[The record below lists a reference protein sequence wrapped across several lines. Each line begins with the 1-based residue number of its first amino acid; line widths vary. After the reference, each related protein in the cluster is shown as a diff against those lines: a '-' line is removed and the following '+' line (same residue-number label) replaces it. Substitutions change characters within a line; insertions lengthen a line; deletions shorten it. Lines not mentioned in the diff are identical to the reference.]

1 MPHVLGRATDRRHLT
16 IAFGIALA
24 LLVVEV
30 VGGIAANS
38 LAVLADAGHV
48 LTDVTGIGLSLG
60 AMWIA
65 GRPAT
70 DGRTFGYFRAEILA
84 AVANAVLLVGV
95 AAFILVAAIGR
106 LDDPPEVQGGLML
119 ALGVIGLVANGA
131 AVLLLRRSAA
141 GSLNVRGAYLE
152 VLGDLFGSVA
162 VIVAAIV
169 IALTGWQA
177 ADAVASIVVAILIVP
192 RTVGLLREAIDVL
205 LEATPRGMRLEDVRA
220 HIIDAEG
227 VADVHDLHA
236 WTITSGLPGDLR
248 PRRAVAGGGAG
259 PGPRRAVC
267 LSRRATSMS
276 SIRPSSWRRS
286 TAVDSKAP
294 PTSEIGAARRDARS
308 ASRAGRQR
316 R

>member
-16 IAFGIALA
+16 IALGIALA

-38 LAVLADAGHV
+38 LAVLADAGHI
-48 LTDVTGIGLSLG
+48 LTDVTGIGLALG

-95 AAFILVAAIGR
+95 AAFILVAAVGR
-106 LDDPPEVQGGLML
+106 LDDPPDVQGGLML

-162 VIVAAIV
+162 VIVAAVV
-169 IALTGWQA
+169 IALTSWQA

-236 WTITSGLPGDLR
+236 WTITSGLPVISAHVVLSPGAEPARVLDELCACLAGDFDVEHSTFQLETVD
-248 PRRAVAGGGAG
+248 RR
-259 PGPRRAVC
+259 R
-267 LSRRATSMS
+267 LES
-276 SIRPSSWRRS
+276 
-286 TAVDSKAP
+286 
-294 PTSEIGAARRDARS
+294 AAHL
-308 ASRAGRQR
+308 
-316 R
+316 

>member
-16 IAFGIALA
+16 IAFSIAVG

-48 LTDVTGIGLSLG
+48 LTDVTGIGLSLA

-70 DGRTFGYFRAEILA
+70 DGRTYGYYRAEILA

-95 AAFILVAAIGR
+95 AAFVLVSAIGR
-106 LDDPPEVQGGLML
+106 LDDPPEVQGGLMFV
-119 ALGVIGLVANGA
+119 LGIIGLAANGA
-131 AVLLLRRSAA
+131 SATLLRRSQA
-141 GSLNVRGAYLE
+141 GSLNVRGAYFE
-152 VLGDLFGSVA
+152 VLGDLVGSVA
-162 VIVAAIV
+162 VIAAAV
-169 IALTGWQA
+169 VLALTGWRA
-177 ADAVASIVVAILIVP
+177 ADAVASIIVALLIVP
-192 RTVGLLREAIDVL
+192 RTVALLREAIDVL

-236 WTITSGLPGDLR
+236 WTITSGLPVISAHVVLSPGAEPARVLDELCACLVGDFDVEHSTFQLETVD
-248 PRRAVAGGGAG
+248 RR
-259 PGPRRAVC
+259 R
-267 LSRRATSMS
+267 LEAT
-276 SIRPSSWRRS
+276 
-286 TAVDSKAP
+286 AHL
-294 PTSEIGAARRDARS
+294 
-308 ASRAGRQR
+308 
-316 R
+316 

>member
-1 MPHVLGRATDRRHLT
+1 MPHVHGRATDRRRLK
-16 IAFGIALA
+16 IALSIGLA

-48 LTDVTGIGLSLG
+48 LTDVTGIGLSLT

-70 DGRTFGYFRAEILA
+70 DGRTFGYYRAEILA

-95 AAFILVAAIGR
+95 AAFVLVSAIGR
-106 LDDPPEVQGGLML
+106 LDDPPEVQGSLMFV
-119 ALGVIGLVANGA
+119 LGVVGLVANGA
-131 AVLLLRRSAA
+131 SAMLLRRSQA

-152 VLGDLFGSVA
+152 VLGDLVGSVA
-162 VIVAAIV
+162 VIAAAV
-169 IALTGWQA
+169 VLALTGWRA
-177 ADAVASIVVAILIVP
+177 ADAVASIIVALLIVP

-220 HIIDAEG
+220 HIIDADG

-236 WTITSGLPGDLR
+236 WTITSGLPVISAHVVLSPGAEPARVLDELCACLAGDFDVEHSTFQLETVD
-248 PRRAVAGGGAG
+248 RR
-259 PGPRRAVC
+259 R
-267 LSRRATSMS
+267 LET
-276 SIRPSSWRRS
+276 
-286 TAVDSKAP
+286 TAHL
-294 PTSEIGAARRDARS
+294 
-308 ASRAGRQR
+308 
-316 R
+316 

>member
-1 MPHVLGRATDRRHLT
+1 MPLVLGRSTERRHLT
-16 IAFGIALA
+16 IALGIAVG

-48 LTDVTGIGLSLG
+48 LTDVTGIGLALG

-70 DGRTFGYFRAEILA
+70 DGRTFGYYRAEILA

-95 AAFILVAAIGR
+95 VAFILVSAIGR
-106 LDDPPEVQGGLML
+106 LNDPPEVQGGLML
-119 ALGVIGLVANGA
+119 ALGIVGLVANGA
-131 AVLLLRRSAA
+131 AATLLRRSQA

-152 VLGDLFGSVA
+152 VLGDLMGSVA
-162 VIVAAIV
+162 VIVAAV
-169 IALTGWQA
+169 VLALTGWTA
-177 ADAVASIVVAILIVP
+177 ADAVASIIVALLIVP

-236 WTITSGLPGDLR
+236 WTITSGLPVISAHVVLTPGAEPAHVLDELCACLAGDFDVEHSTFQLETVD
-248 PRRAVAGGGAG
+248 RR
-259 PGPRRAVC
+259 R
-267 LSRRATSMS
+267 LES
-276 SIRPSSWRRS
+276 
-286 TAVDSKAP
+286 
-294 PTSEIGAARRDARS
+294 AAHL
-308 ASRAGRQR
+308 
-316 R
+316 

>member
-1 MPHVLGRATDRRHLT
+1 MPHVHGRGTDRRHLT
-16 IAFGIALA
+16 MAFGIALA
-24 LLVVEV
+24 LLAVEI

-48 LTDVTGIGLSLG
+48 LTDVTGIGLSLA

-95 AAFILVAAIGR
+95 AAIIVVSAIGR
-106 LDDPPEVQGGLML
+106 LDDPPEVQAGLML
-119 ALGVIGLVANGA
+119 ALGVVGLVANGA
-131 AVLLLRRSAA
+131 AVVLLRRSEA

-152 VLGDLFGSVA
+152 VLGDLFGSAA
-162 VIVAAIV
+162 VIVAAV
-169 IALTGWQA
+169 VLALTGWQA
-177 ADAVASIVVAILIVP
+177 ADAAASIVVAVLIVP

-220 HIIDAEG
+220 HIVDADG

-236 WTITSGLPGDLR
+236 WTITSGLPVISAHVVLLPGAEPARVLDELCACLAGDFDVEHSTFQLETVD
-248 PRRAVAGGGAG
+248 RR
-259 PGPRRAVC
+259 R
-267 LSRRATSMS
+267 LES
-276 SIRPSSWRRS
+276 
-286 TAVDSKAP
+286 
-294 PTSEIGAARRDARS
+294 AAHL
-308 ASRAGRQR
+308 
-316 R
+316 

>member
-1 MPHVLGRATDRRHLT
+1 
-16 IAFGIALA
+16 LA
-24 LLVVEV
+24 LLIVEV

-48 LTDVTGIGLSLG
+48 LTDVTGIGLSLA

-95 AAFILVAAIGR
+95 AAFILVSAIGR
-106 LDDPPEVQGGLML
+106 LDDPPGVQVGLML
-119 ALGVIGLVANGA
+119 ALGVVGLVANGA
-131 AVLLLRRSAA
+131 AVVLLRRSAA

-162 VIVAAIV
+162 VIVAAVV
-169 IALTGWQA
+169 IALTGWNA
-177 ADAVASIVVAILIVP
+177 ADAVASIVVAVLIVP

-236 WTITSGLPGDLR
+236 WTITSGLPVISAHVVLSPGAEPARVLDELCACLAGDFDVEHSTFQLETVD
-248 PRRAVAGGGAG
+248 RR
-259 PGPRRAVC
+259 R
-267 LSRRATSMS
+267 LES
-276 SIRPSSWRRS
+276 
-286 TAVDSKAP
+286 
-294 PTSEIGAARRDARS
+294 AAHL
-308 ASRAGRQR
+308 
-316 R
+316 

>member
-1 MPHVLGRATDRRHLT
+1 MPHVHGRAADRRRLT

-24 LLVVEV
+24 LLIVEV

-48 LTDVTGIGLSLG
+48 LTDVTGIGLSLA

-70 DGRTFGYFRAEILA
+70 DGRTFGYYRAEILA

-95 AAFILVAAIGR
+95 AAFILVSAIGR

-119 ALGVIGLVANGA
+119 ALGVVVGLVANGA
-131 AVLLLRRSAA
+131 TVVLLRRSAA

-152 VLGDLFGSVA
+152 VLGDLFGSIA
-162 VIVAAIV
+162 VIVAAV
-169 IALTGWQA
+169 VLALTGWQQ

-205 LEATPRGMRLEDVRA
+205 LEATPRGMRLDVVRA
-220 HIIDAEG
+220 HIIGAEG

-236 WTITSGLPGDLR
+236 WTITSGLPVISAHVVLTPGAEPARVLDELCACLAGDFDVEHSTFQLETVD
-248 PRRAVAGGGAG
+248 RR
-259 PGPRRAVC
+259 R
-267 LSRRATSMS
+267 LES
-276 SIRPSSWRRS
+276 
-286 TAVDSKAP
+286 
-294 PTSEIGAARRDARS
+294 AAHL
-308 ASRAGRQR
+308 
-316 R
+316 

>member
-16 IAFGIALA
+16 MAFAIAVA

-60 AMWIA
+60 AIWIA

-70 DGRTFGYFRAEILA
+70 DGRTFGYYRAEILA
-84 AVANAVLLVGV
+84 AVANSVILVGV
-95 AAFILVAAIGR
+95 AAFILVSAIGR

-119 ALGVIGLVANGA
+119 VLGIVGLVANGA
-131 AVLLLRRSAA
+131 AALLLRRSEA

-152 VLGDLFGSVA
+152 VLGDLMGSVA
-162 VIVAAIV
+162 VIVAAV
-169 IALTGWQA
+169 VLAVTGWQA
-177 ADAVASIVVAILIVP
+177 ADAVASIVVALLIVP

-236 WTITSGLPGDLR
+236 WTITSGLPVLSAHVVLTPGAVPAQVLDELCSCLAGDFDIEHSTFQLETVD
-248 PRRAVAGGGAG
+248 RRRLEA
-259 PGPRRAVC
+259 
-267 LSRRATSMS
+267 
-276 SIRPSSWRRS
+276 
-286 TAVDSKAP
+286 
-294 PTSEIGAARRDARS
+294 S
-308 ASRAGRQR
+308 AHL
-316 R
+316 

>member
-1 MPHVLGRATDRRHLT
+1 MPHMLGRATDRRHLT
-16 IAFGIALA
+16 MAFGIALA

-48 LTDVTGIGLSLG
+48 LTDVTGIGLSLA

-95 AAFILVAAIGR
+95 AAIIVISAIGR
-106 LDDPPEVQGGLML
+106 LDDPPEVQAGLML
-119 ALGVIGLVANGA
+119 ALGVVGLVANGA
-131 AVLLLRRSAA
+131 AVVLLRRSEA

-162 VIVAAIV
+162 VIVAAV
-169 IALTGWQA
+169 VLAVTGWQA
-177 ADAVASIVVAILIVP
+177 ADAVASIVVAVLIVP

-220 HIIDAEG
+220 HIIEAEG

-236 WTITSGLPGDLR
+236 WTITSGLPVISAHVVLKPGAEPARVLDELCACLAGDFDVEHSTFQLETVD
-248 PRRAVAGGGAG
+248 RR
-259 PGPRRAVC
+259 R
-267 LSRRATSMS
+267 LES
-276 SIRPSSWRRS
+276 
-286 TAVDSKAP
+286 
-294 PTSEIGAARRDARS
+294 AAHL
-308 ASRAGRQR
+308 
-316 R
+316 

>member
-236 WTITSGLPGDLR
+236 WTITSGLPVISAHVVLSPGAEPARVLDELCACLAGDFDVEHSTFQLETVD
-248 PRRAVAGGGAG
+248 RR
-259 PGPRRAVC
+259 R
-267 LSRRATSMS
+267 LES
-276 SIRPSSWRRS
+276 
-286 TAVDSKAP
+286 
-294 PTSEIGAARRDARS
+294 AAHL
-308 ASRAGRQR
+308 
-316 R
+316 

>member
-1 MPHVLGRATDRRHLT
+1 MPHVFGRASDRRHLT
-16 IAFGIALA
+16 IAFSIAVG

-48 LTDVTGIGLSLG
+48 LTDVTGIGLSLA

-70 DGRTFGYFRAEILA
+70 DGRTYGYYRAEILA

-95 AAFILVAAIGR
+95 AAFVLVSAIGR
-106 LDDPPEVQGGLML
+106 LDDPPEVQGGLMFV
-119 ALGVIGLVANGA
+119 LGIIGLAANGA
-131 AVLLLRRSAA
+131 SATLLRRSQA
-141 GSLNVRGAYLE
+141 GSLNVRGAYFE
-152 VLGDLFGSVA
+152 VLGDLVGSVA
-162 VIVAAIV
+162 VIAAAV
-169 IALTGWQA
+169 VLALTGWRA
-177 ADAVASIVVAILIVP
+177 ADAVASIIVALLIVP

-236 WTITSGLPGDLR
+236 WTITSGLPVISAHVVLSPGAEPARVLDELCACLAGDFDVEHSTFQLETVD
-248 PRRAVAGGGAG
+248 RR
-259 PGPRRAVC
+259 R
-267 LSRRATSMS
+267 LEAT
-276 SIRPSSWRRS
+276 
-286 TAVDSKAP
+286 AHL
-294 PTSEIGAARRDARS
+294 
-308 ASRAGRQR
+308 
-316 R
+316 

>member
-1 MPHVLGRATDRRHLT
+1 MPHVFGRATDRRHLT
-16 IAFGIALA
+16 IAFSIAVG

-48 LTDVTGIGLSLG
+48 LTDVTGIGLSLT

-70 DGRTFGYFRAEILA
+70 DGRTYGYYRAEILA

-95 AAFILVAAIGR
+95 AAFVLVSAIGR
-106 LDDPPEVQGGLML
+106 LDHPPEVQGGLMFV
-119 ALGVIGLVANGA
+119 LGIIGLAANGA
-131 AVLLLRRSAA
+131 SATLLRRSQA

-152 VLGDLFGSVA
+152 VLGDLVGSVA
-162 VIVAAIV
+162 VIAAAV
-169 IALTGWQA
+169 VLALTGWRA
-177 ADAVASIVVAILIVP
+177 ADAVASIIVALLIVP

-236 WTITSGLPGDLR
+236 WTITSGLPVISAHVVLSPGAEPARVLDELCACLAGDFDVEHSTFQLETVD
-248 PRRAVAGGGAG
+248 RR
-259 PGPRRAVC
+259 R
-267 LSRRATSMS
+267 LEAT
-276 SIRPSSWRRS
+276 
-286 TAVDSKAP
+286 AHL
-294 PTSEIGAARRDARS
+294 
-308 ASRAGRQR
+308 
-316 R
+316 

>member
-16 IAFGIALA
+16 MAFGIALA
-24 LLVVEV
+24 LLIVEV
-30 VGGIAANS
+30 IGGIAANS

-48 LTDVTGIGLSLG
+48 LTDVTGIGLSLA

-70 DGRTFGYFRAEILA
+70 DGRTFGYYRAEILA

-95 AAFILVAAIGR
+95 AAFILVSAIGR

-119 ALGVIGLVANGA
+119 ALGVVGLIANGA
-131 AVLLLRRSAA
+131 TVVLLRRSAA

-162 VIVAAIV
+162 VIVAAV
-169 IALTGWQA
+169 VLALTGWQQ

-205 LEATPRGMRLEDVRA
+205 LEATPRGMRLDDVRA
-220 HIIDAEG
+220 HIIGAEG

-236 WTITSGLPGDLR
+236 WTITSGLPVISAHVVLTPGAEPAQVLDELCACLAGDFDVEHSTFQLETVD
-248 PRRAVAGGGAG
+248 RR
-259 PGPRRAVC
+259 R
-267 LSRRATSMS
+267 LES
-276 SIRPSSWRRS
+276 
-286 TAVDSKAP
+286 
-294 PTSEIGAARRDARS
+294 AAHL
-308 ASRAGRQR
+308 
-316 R
+316 

>member
-48 LTDVTGIGLSLG
+48 LTDVTGIGLSLA

-95 AAFILVAAIGR
+95 AAFILVSAIGR
-106 LDDPPEVQGGLML
+106 LDDPPEVEGGLMFV
-119 ALGVIGLVANGA
+119 LGVVGLVANGA

-162 VIVAAIV
+162 VIVAAVV
-169 IALTGWQA
+169 IAVTGWNG

-236 WTITSGLPGDLR
+236 WTITSGLPVISAHVVLSPGAEPARVLDELCACLAGDFDVEHSTFQLETVD
-248 PRRAVAGGGAG
+248 RR
-259 PGPRRAVC
+259 R
-267 LSRRATSMS
+267 LES
-276 SIRPSSWRRS
+276 
-286 TAVDSKAP
+286 
-294 PTSEIGAARRDARS
+294 AAHL
-308 ASRAGRQR
+308 
-316 R
+316 

>member
-16 IAFGIALA
+16 MAFAIAVA

-70 DGRTFGYFRAEILA
+70 DGRTFGYYRAEILA

-95 AAFILVAAIGR
+95 AAFILVSAIGR

-119 ALGVIGLVANGA
+119 VLGIVGLVANGA
-131 AVLLLRRSAA
+131 AALLLRRSEA

-152 VLGDLFGSVA
+152 VLGDLIGSVA
-162 VIVAAIV
+162 VIVAAV
-169 IALTGWQA
+169 VLAVTGWQA
-177 ADAVASIVVAILIVP
+177 ADAVASIVVALLIVP
-192 RTVGLLREAIDVL
+192 RTVGLLREATDVL
-205 LEATPRGMRLEDVRA
+205 LEATPRGMRLEEVRA
-220 HIIDAEG
+220 HIVDVEG

-236 WTITSGLPGDLR
+236 WTITSGLPVLSAHVVLT
-248 PRRAVAGGGAG
+248 PSAVPAQVLDELCACLASDFDVEHSTFQLEPAGHREHEGA
-259 PGPRRAVC
+259 
-267 LSRRATSMS
+267 
-276 SIRPSSWRRS
+276 
-286 TAVDSKAP
+286 DHH
-294 PTSEIGAARRDARS
+294 
-308 ASRAGRQR
+308 
-316 R
+316 

>member
-1 MPHVLGRATDRRHLT
+1 MLGRSTDRRHLT
-16 IAFGIALA
+16 IAFSIAVG

-48 LTDVTGIGLSLG
+48 LTDVTGIGLSLA

-70 DGRTFGYFRAEILA
+70 DGRTFGYYRAEILA

-95 AAFILVAAIGR
+95 AAFILVSAIGR
-106 LDDPPEVQGGLML
+106 LDDPPEVQGGLMFV
-119 ALGVIGLVANGA
+119 LGIVGLIANGA
-131 AVLLLRRSAA
+131 SATLLRRSQA

-152 VLGDLFGSVA
+152 VLGDLMGSVA
-162 VIVAAIV
+162 VIAAAV
-169 IALTGWQA
+169 VLALTGWRQ
-177 ADAVASIVVAILIVP
+177 ADAVASIVVALLIVP

-236 WTITSGLPGDLR
+236 WTITSGLPVISAHVVLSPGAEPAQVLDELCACLAGDFDVEHSTFQLETVD
-248 PRRAVAGGGAG
+248 RR
-259 PGPRRAVC
+259 R
-267 LSRRATSMS
+267 LEAT
-276 SIRPSSWRRS
+276 
-286 TAVDSKAP
+286 AHL
-294 PTSEIGAARRDARS
+294 
-308 ASRAGRQR
+308 
-316 R
+316 

>member
-1 MPHVLGRATDRRHLT
+1 MLGRSTDRRHLT
-16 IAFGIALA
+16 IAFSIAVG

-48 LTDVTGIGLSLG
+48 LTDVTGIGLSLA

-70 DGRTFGYFRAEILA
+70 DGRTFGYYRAEILA

-95 AAFILVAAIGR
+95 AAFILVSAIGR
-106 LDDPPEVQGGLML
+106 LDDPPEVQGDLMFVLGIVGL
-119 ALGVIGLVANGA
+119 IANGA
-131 AVLLLRRSAA
+131 TATLLRRSQA

-152 VLGDLFGSVA
+152 VLGDLMGSVA
-162 VIVAAIV
+162 VIAAAV
-169 IALTGWQA
+169 VLALTGWRQ
-177 ADAVASIVVAILIVP
+177 ADAVASIVVALLIVP

-236 WTITSGLPGDLR
+236 WTITSGLPVISAHVVLSPGAEPAQVLDELCACLAGDFDVEHSTFQLETVD
-248 PRRAVAGGGAG
+248 RR
-259 PGPRRAVC
+259 R
-267 LSRRATSMS
+267 LEAT
-276 SIRPSSWRRS
+276 
-286 TAVDSKAP
+286 AHL
-294 PTSEIGAARRDARS
+294 
-308 ASRAGRQR
+308 
-316 R
+316 

>member
-16 IAFGIALA
+16 IAFGIAVA

-48 LTDVTGIGLSLG
+48 LTDVTGIGLSLA

-95 AAFILVAAIGR
+95 AAIILVSAIGR
-106 LDDPPEVQGGLML
+106 LDDPPEVQGGLMFV
-119 ALGVIGLVANGA
+119 LGVVGLVANGA

-162 VIVAAIV
+162 VIVAAVV
-169 IALTGWQA
+169 IALTGWHA

-236 WTITSGLPGDLR
+236 WTITSGLPVISAHVVLSPGAEPARVLDELCACLAGDFDVEHSTFQLETVD
-248 PRRAVAGGGAG
+248 RR
-259 PGPRRAVC
+259 R
-267 LSRRATSMS
+267 LES
-276 SIRPSSWRRS
+276 
-286 TAVDSKAP
+286 
-294 PTSEIGAARRDARS
+294 AAHL
-308 ASRAGRQR
+308 
-316 R
+316 

>member
-95 AAFILVAAIGR
+95 AAFILVSAIGR

-119 ALGVIGLVANGA
+119 VLGIIGLVANGA

-162 VIVAAIV
+162 VIVAAVV
-169 IALTGWQA
+169 IALTGWHA

-236 WTITSGLPGDLR
+236 WTITSGLPVISAHVVLSPGAEPARVLDELCACLAGDFDVEHSTFQLETVD
-248 PRRAVAGGGAG
+248 RR
-259 PGPRRAVC
+259 R
-267 LSRRATSMS
+267 LES
-276 SIRPSSWRRS
+276 
-286 TAVDSKAP
+286 
-294 PTSEIGAARRDARS
+294 AAHL
-308 ASRAGRQR
+308 
-316 R
+316 

>member
-16 IAFGIALA
+16 MAFGIALA

-48 LTDVTGIGLSLG
+48 LTDVTGIGLSLA

-70 DGRTFGYFRAEILA
+70 DGRTFGYYRAEILA

-95 AAFILVAAIGR
+95 AAIIVVSAIGR

-119 ALGVIGLVANGA
+119 FLGVIGLIANGA
-131 AVLLLRRSAA
+131 AVALLRRSEAR
-141 GSLNVRGAYLE
+141 SLNVRGAYLE
-152 VLGDLFGSVA
+152 VLGDLFGSAA
-162 VIVAAIV
+162 VILAAVV
-169 IALTGWQA
+169 IAVTGWHA
-177 ADAVASIVVAILIVP
+177 ADAVASIVVAALIVP

-220 HIIDAEG
+220 HIIGAEG

-236 WTITSGLPGDLR
+236 WTITSGLPVISAHVVLR
-248 PRRAVAGGGAG
+248 PGAEPARVLDELCACLAGDFDVEHSTFQLETVDRR
-259 PGPRRAVC
+259 R
-267 LSRRATSMS
+267 LES
-276 SIRPSSWRRS
+276 
-286 TAVDSKAP
+286 
-294 PTSEIGAARRDARS
+294 AAHL
-308 ASRAGRQR
+308 
-316 R
+316 